1 MPTRSIHD
9 TVRVSQPGF
18 VQTIQAANIQYA
30 DIDTRAFDS
39 AMFAV
44 VFGDIDEM
52 GGSPQGAANIDVH
65 VEHADDDGTG
75 NPSAYGAAS
84 PTNFVTVAGQ
94 QSTDFVGDSETD
106 DITDKSQTGWG
117 STLNVLR
124 RGTVNCQGKADWPDT
139 AGLDLVRTAWEGGL
153 DIEGKLLLNTAGAHY
168 VGFWQVTSF
177 NVSGTHT
184 TATEYN
190 FTFQNNGALT
200 YAAS

>member
-1 MPTRSIHD
+1 MAKESG
-9 TVRVSQPGF
+9 VKVLLQVS
-18 VQTIQAANIQYA
+18 
-30 DIDTRAFDS
+30 D
-39 AMFAV
+39 
-44 VFGDIDEM
+44 
-52 GGSPQGAANIDVH
+52 GAQ
-65 VEHADDDGTG
+65 
-75 NPSAYGAAS
+75 S

-94 QSTDFVGDSETD
+94 QSTEFVGDTETD

-124 RGTVNCQGKADWPDT
+124 RGTVNCQGKADWPDV
-139 AGLDLVRTAWEGGL
+139 AGLDLVRLAWEGGN
-153 DIEGKLLLNTAGAHY
+153 DIEAKLLLNDAGAHY

-190 FTFQNNGALT
+190 FTLQNNGQLT